1 MNFGVGIT
9 PTAGQIFNRVW
20 SSESG
25 RTDAGIAPKAVLLQH
40 KVPPK
45 TEAKMRLEFGVIALL
60 ITFAL
65 PASLQALPSYTLEE
79 AVALAQARNPEI
91 AIARKKV
98 LAARGS
104 FIEAR
109 SGFLPSL
116 SSSGL
121 YDKRQTQSETTLR
134 QEDYNA
140 ILRLDQN
147 LYTGG
152 AVTSQLAIAQLNI
165 DKANYELQETVS
177 RVTMDVRIAFDEL
190 LLNRAKVRVR
200 EDSVRV
206 LEEELKSQ
214 QESFNVGIVGK
225 LNVQRA
231 EVALANERPELF
243 NAQTE
248 LKNSYLRLAE
258 LFGTDVHPG
267 AQTPPFE
274 ISGELQY
281 RPNHPDLNN
290 CLARADANR
299 PVIKARQKDIEIE
312 DRQYVLDRSATR
324 PHVRAFSGA
333 EVYSERDPAVGPEF
347 NYGGVVGIN
356 ATWDIFDGYATKGRM
371 QATRA
376 RRGAAVEALAAARRS
391 VVSEV
396 RGAFFDLEQAE
407 RVLENETKNVHTADE
422 ALEMAKGNFA
432 AGLGTQLDVLQAASD
447 VTRTRTTRLSAIY
460 LHNVALARLAHACA
474 SSAEALNFG
483 SKKENA
489 RSDNAAAQASDVA
502 NPPSRLSQQ

>member
-1 MNFGVGIT
+1 
-9 PTAGQIFNRVW
+9 
-20 SSESG
+20 
-25 RTDAGIAPKAVLLQH
+25 
-40 KVPPK
+40 
-45 TEAKMRLEFGVIALL
+45 MRLEFAAAALF
-60 ITFAL
+60 ITFGL
-65 PASLQALPSYTLEE
+65 PAPLQAAIPAYTVEE
-79 AVALAQARNPEI
+79 AVAVAQDRNPEI
-91 AIARKKV
+91 LIAGKKV
-98 LAARGS
+98 AAAHGG

-116 SSSGL
+116 TSSGL
-121 YDKRQTQSETTLR
+121 YDKRQTQSETNLR

-152 AVTSQLAIAQLNI
+152 AVTSQVAIAKLNI
-165 DKANYELQETVS
+165 DKANYELQEIVS
-177 RVTMDVRIAFDEL
+177 RVTMDVRIAFNEL
-190 LLNRAKVRVR
+190 LLNRAKVHVR
-200 EDSVRV
+200 EESVRV
-206 LEEELKSQ
+206 LDEELKNQ
-214 QESFNVGIVGK
+214 QEQLSAGIVGK

-258 LFGTDVHPG
+258 LFGTDLRPE
-267 AQTPPFE
+267 AQAPPFE

-299 PVIKARQKDIEIE
+299 WVIKARQKDIEIE
-312 DRQYVLDRSATR
+312 DRQYVLDRSASR
-324 PHVRAFSGA
+324 PHVRAFSGY
-333 EVYSERDPAVGPEF
+333 EIYSERDPAVGSEF

-356 ATWDIFDGYATKGRM
+356 ATWNIFDGFATKGRM

-376 RRGAAVEALAAARRS
+376 RREAAVEALAAARRS
-391 VVSEV
+391 VSSEV
-396 RGAFFDLEQAE
+396 RSAFFDLQQAE
-407 RVLENETKNVHTADE
+407 RVLETETKNVQTADE
-422 ALEMAKGNFA
+422 ALEMVKGNFA

-460 LHNVALARLAHACA
+460 LHNVALARLAHACD
-474 SSAEALNFG
+474 SSAEALDFG
-483 SKKENA
+483 SKIKNA
-489 RSDNAAAQASDVA
+489 KNDNLNAAQAADVA
-502 NPPSRLSQQ
+502 RPPEKLSQR

>member
-1 MNFGVGIT
+1 
-9 PTAGQIFNRVW
+9 
-20 SSESG
+20 
-25 RTDAGIAPKAVLLQH
+25 
-40 KVPPK
+40 
-45 TEAKMRLEFGVIALL
+45 MRLKFAAISMVIAA
-60 ITFAL
+60 AL
-65 PASLQALPSYTLEE
+65 PGLPEVIGAVPAYTIEQ
-79 AVALAQARNPEI
+79 AVAVTQERNPDI
-91 AIARKKV
+91 LIARKKV
-98 LAARGS
+98 VGAHGG

-116 SSSGL
+116 TSSGL
-121 YDKRQTQSETTLR
+121 YDKRQTQSETNLR

-152 AVTSQLAIAQLNI
+152 AVSSQVAIAQLNI
-165 DKANYELQETVS
+165 DKANYELQEIVN
-177 RVTMDVRIAFDEL
+177 RVTMDVRIAFNEL

-206 LEEELKSQ
+206 LDEELKNQ
-214 QESFNVGIVGK
+214 QERLNAGIASK
-225 LNVQRA
+225 LNVERA
-231 EVALANERPELF
+231 EVAMANERPELF

-258 LFGTDVHPG
+258 LFGTDLRPG
-267 AQTPPFE
+267 AQAPPFE

-281 RPNHPDLNN
+281 RPNHPDLID
-290 CLARADANR
+290 CLARADVNR

-312 DRQYVLDRSATR
+312 DRQYVLDRSALR
-324 PHVRAFSGA
+324 PHVRAFSGY
-333 EVYSERDPAVGPEF
+333 EVYSERDPDVGPEF

-356 ATWDIFDGYATKGRM
+356 ATWNIFDGFATKGRM

-376 RRGAAVEALAAARRS
+376 RREAAVQSLGAARRS
-391 VVSEV
+391 VASEV
-396 RGAFFDLEQAE
+396 RSAFLDLQQAD
-407 RVLENETKNVHTADE
+407 RVLESETKNVQTADE
-422 ALEMAKGNFA
+422 SLEMAKGNFA

-474 SSAEALNFG
+474 SSAEALDFG
-483 SKKENA
+483 SQITKAKSEKP
-489 RSDNAAAQASDVA
+489 NAARVSDVA
-502 NPPSRLSQQ
+502 RPPQKLSER